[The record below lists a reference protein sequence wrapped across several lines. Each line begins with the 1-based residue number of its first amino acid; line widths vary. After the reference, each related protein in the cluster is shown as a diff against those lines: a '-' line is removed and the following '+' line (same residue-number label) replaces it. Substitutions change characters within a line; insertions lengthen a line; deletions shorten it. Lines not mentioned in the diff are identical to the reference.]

1 MKEYIA
7 NNLRELIS
15 IVNDL
20 YPRGKYYL
28 WYRGHLNAQW
38 ELVPSVQRGSYA
50 ANEQHMAIDFYMRA
64 SVALKEKPPP
74 HYLPGWVA
82 LMQHYGLPTRLLDWS
97 KSLLVATFFATYR
110 YEDQPGKDGCI
121 WILRPGQLNLSEG
134 LGDCISPMDS
144 PSITELLAVSYT
156 HLDVY
161 KRQGIPRE
169 EMKQKENNCEIY
181 FEFKDFDAFLKKLES
196 HQEINLLHA
205 VREQPWGQRVI
216 RFYDPDQHLIEVGES
231 MKSLAE
237 KYLAAG
243 MTLEEAAARMDVQVS
258 DVQKMLTEAD

>member
-121 WILRPGQLNLSEG
+121 WILRPGQLNLAEG

-144 PSITELLAVSYT
+144 PSITELLVSVFDSGAERKEAKDKIYACYP
-156 HLDVY
+156 V
-161 KRQGIPRE
+161 
-169 EMKQKENNCEIY
+169 ENNMRIY
-181 FEFKDFDAFLKKLES
+181 VQQAAFTVHNSKRKLTDIKSDDLLVKAVIPYDAKKE
-196 HQEINLLHA
+196 
-205 VREQPWGQRVI
+205 
-216 RFYDPDQHLIEVGES
+216 Y
-231 MKSLAE
+231 
-237 KYLAAG
+237 
-243 MTLEEAAARMDVQVS
+243 LEELKICGITLKSVYPD
-258 DVQKMLTEAD
+258 ADHIAEEIKAFYNYGK

>member
-121 WILRPGQLNLSEG
+121 WILRPGQLNLAEG

-144 PSITELLAVSYT
+144 PSITELLVSVFDSGAERKEAKDKIYACYP
-156 HLDVY
+156 V
-161 KRQGIPRE
+161 
-169 EMKQKENNCEIY
+169 ENNMRIY
-181 FEFKDFDAFLKKLES
+181 VQQAAFTVHNSKRKLTDIKSDDLLIKVVIPYDAKKE
-196 HQEINLLHA
+196 
-205 VREQPWGQRVI
+205 
-216 RFYDPDQHLIEVGES
+216 Y
-231 MKSLAE
+231 
-237 KYLAAG
+237 
-243 MTLEEAAARMDVQVS
+243 LEELNICGITLKSVYPD
-258 DVQKMLTEAD
+258 ADHIAEEIKAFYNYGK